1 LPANKGGNTGFYPR
15 PFLGRG
21 FFYVTG
27 NIALK
32 ELIYCYK
39 RFNLILGGFT
49 IMTLYDELV
58 ARGLIAQVTDEA
70 EIKDLINNGKATF
83 YIGFDPTAD
92 SLHVGHFM
100 ALCLMKRLQMAGN
113 KPIALIGGGTAM
125 IGDPSGRTDMRQM
138 MTPETI
144 QHNCD
149 CFKKQMSRFIDFSDG
164 KALMVNNA
172 DWLMDLN
179 YIDVLR
185 EVGAHFSVN
194 RMLTAECYKQRMEK
208 GLSFLEFNYMIMQSY
223 DFYTLYQKY
232 GCNMEFGGDDQ
243 WSNMLGGTELIR
255 RKLGKDAYAM
265 TINLLLNSEGKKM
278 GKTQSGA
285 VWLDPN
291 KTSPF
296 DFFQY
301 WRNVSDADVLK
312 CIRMLTFL
320 PLEEIDAMESWEGA
334 QLNQAKEILAFEL
347 TKLVHG
353 EEEANKAK
361 EASHAL
367 FAGGGDSAHMPTLE
381 LTAADFADGDLDIL
395 ALLVKAEL
403 APSRSDARRA
413 VQQGGVSVADEK
425 ITDIQTTYNADSFGA
440 DGLVVKRGKKKFVK
454 IIVK

>member
-1 LPANKGGNTGFYPR
+1 
-15 PFLGRG
+15 
-21 FFYVTG
+21 
-27 NIALK
+27 
-32 ELIYCYK
+32 
-39 RFNLILGGFT
+39 
-49 IMTLYDELV
+49 MTLYDELV
-58 ARGLIAQVTDEA
+58 ARGLIAQVTDEE

-100 ALCLMKRLQMAGN
+100 ALCLTKRLQMAGN

-149 CFKKQMSRFIDFSDG
+149 CFKKQMSRFIDFSEG

-285 VWLDPN
+285 VWLDPE

-301 WRNVSDADVLK
+301 WRNVADSDVLK

-353 EEEANKAK
+353 EEEASKAR

-367 FAGGGDSAHMPTLE
+367 FAGGGDSAHMPTVE
-381 LTAADFADGDLDIL
+381 LSSADFADGDMDIL
-395 ALLVKAEL
+395 SLLVKTEL

-413 VQQGGVSVADEK
+413 VEQGGVSVADEK
-425 ITDIQTTYNADSFGA
+425 VTDIKTAYNADSFGA

-454 IIVK
+454 VIVK

>member
-1 LPANKGGNTGFYPR
+1 M
-15 PFLGRG
+15 
-21 FFYVTG
+21 
-27 NIALK
+27 
-32 ELIYCYK
+32 
-39 RFNLILGGFT
+39 T
-49 IMTLYDELV
+49 IYDELV
-58 ARGLIAQVTDEA
+58 ARGLIAQVTDEK
-70 EIKDLINNGKATF
+70 EIKELINNGKATF

-113 KPIALIGGGTAM
+113 KPIVLIGGGTAQ

-138 MTPETI
+138 MTTETI
-144 QHNCD
+144 NHNVE
-149 CFKKQMSRFIDFSDG
+149 CFKKQMSRFIDFGEG
-164 KALMVNNA
+164 KAIMVNNA

-179 YIDVLR
+179 YVDVLR

-223 DFYTLYQKY
+223 DFYTLFQKY

-291 KTSPF
+291 KTTPF
-296 DFFQY
+296 EFFQY

-320 PLEEIDAMESWEGA
+320 PLGEIDKMESWEGA
-334 QLNQAKEILAFEL
+334 QLNEAKEILAFEL

-353 EEEANKAK
+353 EEEAAKAK

-367 FAGGGDSAHMPTLE
+367 FAGGANNANMPTVTV
-381 LTAADFADGDLDIL
+381 TAEDFPDGELDIISV
-395 ALLVKAEL
+395 LVKAGL
-403 APSRSDARRA
+403 CDSRGDGRRNI
-413 VQQGGVSVADEK
+413 QQGGVSVADEK
-425 ITDIQTTYNADSFGA
+425 VTDISTKYTLDDFKGE
-440 DGLVVKRGKKKFVK
+440 GLIIRRGKKKFAKV
-454 IIVK
+454 IAE

>member
-1 LPANKGGNTGFYPR
+1 
-15 PFLGRG
+15 
-21 FFYVTG
+21 
-27 NIALK
+27 
-32 ELIYCYK
+32 
-39 RFNLILGGFT
+39 
-49 IMTLYDELV
+49 MTLYDELV
-58 ARGLIAQVTDEA
+58 ARGLIAQVTNEE
-70 EIKDLINNGKATF
+70 EIKELINNGKATF

-100 ALCLMKRLQMAGN
+100 ALCLMKRLQQAGN

-223 DFYTLYQKY
+223 DFYTLFQKY

-285 VWLDPN
+285 VWLDPE

-301 WRNVSDADVLK
+301 WRNVSDSDVLK

-353 EEEANKAK
+353 EEEATKAR

-367 FAGGGDSAHMPTLE
+367 FAGGGDSAHMPTVE
-381 LTAADFADGDLDIL
+381 LSAADFADGDLDIL
-395 ALLVKAEL
+395 ALLVKTEL

-413 VQQGGVSVADEK
+413 VEQGGVSVADAK
-425 ITDIQTTYNADSFGA
+425 VTDIKTTYSADSFGA

-454 IIVK
+454 VLVK

>member
-1 LPANKGGNTGFYPR
+1 
-15 PFLGRG
+15 
-21 FFYVTG
+21 
-27 NIALK
+27 
-32 ELIYCYK
+32 
-39 RFNLILGGFT
+39 
-49 IMTLYDELV
+49 MTLYDELV
-58 ARGLIAQVTDEA
+58 ARGLIAQVTDEN

-301 WRNVSDADVLK
+301 WRNVADSDVLK

-320 PLEEIDAMESWEGA
+320 PLEEINAMESWEGA

-353 EEEANKAK
+353 EEEAAKAR

-367 FAGGGDSAHMPTLE
+367 FAGGGDSAHMPTVE
-381 LTAADFADGDLDIL
+381 LSAADFADGDMDIL
-395 ALLVKAEL
+395 ALLVKTEL

-413 VQQGGVSVADEK
+413 VEQGGVSVADEK
-425 ITDIQTTYNADSFGA
+425 VTDIKTTYNADSFGA

-454 IIVK
+454 VLVK